1 MRTQRNGNYLLKTES
16 MKISMEKKS
25 AFNQLNMEK
34 VKLKAGKKFK
44 ILKKCPQWKREKKII
59 VKLPTIELKKI
70 GGNVFK

>member
-25 AFNQLNMEK
+25 AFNKLNMEK

-44 ILKKCPQWKREKKII
+44 ILKKCPQ
-59 VKLPTIELKKI
+59 
-70 GGNVFK
+70 